1 MIRSR
6 TYGWLVTICVASL
19 ACSISGLS
27 LPASNGPLNSDSLS
41 TIVAGTA
48 EAASAQTAQ
57 APSAMATP
65 SGAST
70 ETAGPPS
77 TATATATPPVVFSP
91 YGTALSPQPDGS
103 TLFIDKQ
110 LGYQIVIPP
119 GLTPFRI
126 NESEFYKLWMLP
138 ASQEPLV
145 KGNLTSIQSMDPH
158 IFRLF
163 AFDLRDG
170 HFQSNALTNTDVSWS
185 QTVNSY
191 SQNVNGLQNQ
201 YSKSYSYVSLLS
213 SKTKKNSSQL
223 EVNVAE
229 FKYVYQGTEFYEKMT
244 VFKVKAGGILMIR
257 TDTAYTLK
265 SLNMPD
271 IDQLQGSVNLI
282 SE

>member
-1 MIRSR
+1 
-6 TYGWLVTICVASL
+6 
-19 ACSISGLS
+19 
-27 LPASNGPLNSDSLS
+27 
-41 TIVAGTA
+41 
-48 EAASAQTAQ
+48 
-57 APSAMATP
+57 
-65 SGAST
+65 
-70 ETAGPPS
+70 
-77 TATATATPPVVFSP
+77 
-91 YGTALSPQPDGS
+91 
-103 TLFIDKQ
+103 
-110 LGYQIVIPP
+110 
-119 GLTPFRI
+119 
-126 NESEFYKLWMLP
+126 
-138 ASQEPLV
+138 
-145 KGNLTSIQSMDPH
+145 
-158 IFRLF
+158 
-163 AFDLRDG
+163 
-170 HFQSNALTNTDVSWS
+170 LTNTDVSWS

-257 TDTAYTLK
+257 TDTAYSLK